1 MVGAYC
7 AVHNEPSITNTEDER
22 TTSAIALGHAP
33 GNHDAYFF
41 MSLQT
46 GKKIRRRNWT
56 ELPINDK
63 VIARVHELA
72 NKKKMTASNIH
83 LHQEYQ

>member
-1 MVGAYC
+1 MAIVTGKHPDYKRHCKVMVGAYC
-7 AVHNEPSITNTEDER
+7 EVHNEPSITNTEDKR

-46 GKKIRRRNWT
+46 GKKI
-56 ELPINDK
+56 
-63 VIARVHELA
+63 
-72 NKKKMTASNIH
+72 
-83 LHQEYQ
+83 